1 MNFSSLA
8 DLCALAKKAGQHAK
22 AVHQHSTLILA
33 GLAGGSGF
41 AASFVNEM
49 DWRWAAVLIVV
60 LVGATIWFTWA
71 TYRAPLVVE
80 QIGAIAELERD
91 FANTE
96 AAARY
101 GATFAMWASA
111 CAALVQRK
119 MTLQHLDDA
128 ALKEAVQ
135 EFLATMDKNAE
146 SLFAFDRSELWSLT
160 VYVHDKASGSLK
172 YFERIAPKLH
182 PRSGQIG
189 RTWLVGEGHVGRAW
203 SQRETLLASDATH
216 PDVRAAY
223 KAPLGMTKPD
233 DETLYRS
240 YLSAPIGGANRGP
253 DPFGVLVATSDKA
266 GRFSNPAIR
275 PIEFAANTLA
285 AFFHLRHKQV

>member
-1 MNFSSLA
+1 MKFHPFG
-8 DLCALAKKAGQHAK
+8 DLYAVARKAGQHAK
-22 AVHQHSTLILA
+22 AVHQHSTVILA
-33 GLAGGSGF
+33 GLAAGSGF

-49 DWRWAAVLIVV
+49 DWRSATVLIVV
-60 LVGATIWFTWA
+60 LVGATIWFAWV
-71 TYRAPLVVE
+71 TYKAPLVVE

-119 MTLQHLDDA
+119 MTLQRLDDA
-128 ALKEAVQ
+128 ALREAVQ

-146 SLFAFDRSELWSLT
+146 SLFAFDRNELWSLT
-160 VYVHDKASGSLK
+160 VYVHDKASASLK
-172 YFERIAPKLH
+172 HFDRIAPKLH
-182 PRSGQIG
+182 PGSKRVG
-189 RTWLVGEGHVGRAW
+189 RTWPVGEGHVGRAW
-203 SQRETLLASDATH
+203 ARREPLLSSDATH
-216 PDVRAAY
+216 PDVRDAY
-223 KAPLGMTKPD
+223 KAPHGMTKPD

-240 YLSAPIGGANRGP
+240 YLSAPIGGANGGP
-253 DPFGVLVATSDKA
+253 EPFGVLVATSDKA

-285 AFFHLRHKQV
+285 AFFHLRHKRD